1 VIVGIVAEVMLD
13 VGWLCGL
20 ATLGTILLSCF
31 SRHAAPQLSMEEAA
45 LWLTVQ
51 IDKHTNLEIPLVP
64 YRRHPRSPLT
74 TPADN
79 LYVPVTREKER
90 TNSCLFP
97 IHPWSNKRKQN
108 YFQEPTFEHQN
119 GQRYVHTSLD
129 TRAQVHPK

>member
-1 VIVGIVAEVMLD
+1 MIVGIVAEVMLD

-20 ATLGTILLSCF
+20 ATRLALSCF

-79 LYVPVTREKER
+79 LYQRERK
-90 TNSCLFP
+90 NQQLFVSDP
-97 IHPWSNKRKQN
+97 
-108 YFQEPTFEHQN
+108 
-119 GQRYVHTSLD
+119 SLV
-129 TRAQVHPK
+129 Q